1 MERNTNNKII
11 EVQEMLFNQMKRL
24 SKDDFIMDDNLNKEL
39 SRSTALYNQS
49 INFIKAI
56 NTQLNII
63 QLARRSD
70 MKTKELISKL
80 GLDE

>member
-24 SKDDFIMDDNLNKEL
+24 SKDDFIMDENLNKEL

-56 NTQLNII
+56 NTQLDII
-63 QLARRSD
+63 QIAKRND
-70 MKTKELISKL
+70 MKTKELITKL

>member
-49 INFIKAI
+49 TNFIKSI
-56 NTQLNII
+56 NTQLDII
-63 QLARRSD
+63 QIAKRSD
-70 MKTKELISKL
+70 MKTKELITKL

>member
-49 INFIKAI
+49 TNFIKAI
-56 NTQLNII
+56 NTQLDII
-63 QLARRSD
+63 QIAKRSD
-70 MKTKELISKL
+70 IKTKELITKL

>member
-63 QLARRSD
+63 QIARRSD

>member
-63 QLARRSD
+63 QIAKRSD

>member
-24 SKDDFIMDDNLNKEL
+24 SKDDFITDDNSNKEL

-49 INFIKAI
+49 TTFIKAI
-56 NTQLNII
+56 NTQLSII
-63 QLARRSD
+63 QIARRND
-70 MKTKELISKL
+70 MKTKELITKL